1 MRFSFVSIVF
11 FDTSYEIRNGT
22 RYCVGAMFFDCD
34 TRKYIFLDLFNF
46 EQLALELLK
55 LPMLTAPVWAYF
67 TNVDYTIVYFRHNP
81 SEFDKELE
89 WFINDKYEDVI
100 YIHRNREKTK
110 YRRLRSMLINGTNF
124 SNKLRPIY

>member
-1 MRFSFVSIVF
+1 MRFSFIKIVF
-11 FDTSYEIRNGT
+11 FDPRYEVPCGIP
-22 RYCVGAMFFDCD
+22 YCVGAMFLDSV
-34 TRKYIFLDLFNF
+34 TGSYIFLDLFNF

-89 WFINDKYEDVI
+89 WFINDRYEDVI

-110 YRRLRSMLINGTNF
+110 YRRLRSMLISGTNF
-124 SNKLRPIY
+124 SDKLRPIY